1 MEIMRMENAREII
14 DFRTEILLEK
24 FLAKIDAK
32 NNETVSYNQAE
43 IFLRMLPYTPGA
55 GKKTEECTRRLL
67 ARLAE

>member
-1 MEIMRMENAREII
+1 MEIMRMEDAREII

-32 NNETVSYNQAE
+32 NNGMVSYNQAE

-55 GKKTEECTRRLL
+55 GKKTEECTRQLL